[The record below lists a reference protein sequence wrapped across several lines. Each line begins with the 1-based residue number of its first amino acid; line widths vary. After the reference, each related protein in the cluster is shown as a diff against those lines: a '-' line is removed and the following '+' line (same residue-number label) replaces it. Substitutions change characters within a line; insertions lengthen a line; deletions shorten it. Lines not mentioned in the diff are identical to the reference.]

1 GGCGRPG
8 NSDTDTDVS
17 LFHMTGLR
25 TQALWPFSHKQTH
38 PIYSFRHKHTHTQPT
53 NHLLNTLHQANKGIW
68 LHNCIFVHFCLF
80 SAQIEVIPCK
90 ICGDKSSGIH
100 YGVITCEGCK
110 GFFRRSQQNNA
121 SYSCPRQRNCLI
133 DRTNRNRCQHCRLQ
147 KCLALGM
154 SRDAVKFGRMSKKQ
168 RDSLYA
174 EVQKHQQ
181 RLQEQR
187 QQQTGEAEALARVY
201 SSSLT
206 NGLSTLNHEIGGT
219 YANGHV
225 IDMPKGQPNGA
236 PGGYYGMDST
246 QASPDQSGLDMTGLK
261 QIKQEPIYDL
271 TPVSNLFTYGSYQD
285 SQLAPGVSMGE
296 LDRIAQNIIKSHLE
310 TCQYTAEE
318 LQQLAWQTHSYEE
331 VKMYQSKTRDVL
343 WQQCALQITHAIQ
356 YVVEFAKRIT
366 GFMELCQNDQILL
379 LKSGCLEVVLVRMCR
394 AFNPLNNTVLFEGKY
409 GGMQIFKALGCDD
422 LVSAVFDFAKSLCS
436 LQLTEEEIALFT
448 AAVLISTDRP
458 WLMEPRKVQKLQ
470 EKIYFALQH
479 IMQKNHLDEDV
490 LAKLISRIPTL
501 SALCTLHTEELQAF
515 QQLHPETVNML
526 FPPLYKE
533 LFNPDAAGIMP
544 K

>member
-1 GGCGRPG
+1 MNMRRRACLREHAHTLRAHFGYLSAPVPG
-8 NSDTDTDVS
+8 VCVCVCVCERECVCVVRTQKMKTDV
-17 LFHMTGLR
+17 
-25 TQALWPFSHKQTH
+25 
-38 PIYSFRHKHTHTQPT
+38 
-53 NHLLNTLHQANKGIW
+53 
-68 LHNCIFVHFCLF
+68 V
-80 SAQIEVIPCK
+80 AQIEVIPCK

-121 SYSCPRQRNCLI
+121 AYSCPRQRNCLI

-181 RLQEQR
+181 RIANERLQAS
-187 QQQTGEAEALARVY
+187 GEAEALARVY
-201 SSSLT
+201 STGLT
-206 NGLSTLNHEIGGT
+206 NGLGALNQELGGA
-219 YANGHV
+219 YANGHI
-225 IDMPKGQPNGA
+225 IDMPKNGQNGNGGIPNGPA
-236 PGGYYGMDST
+236 GGFYSMDST
-246 QASPDQSGLDMTGLK
+246 QPSPDQSGLDMAGIK

-271 TPVSNLFTYGSYQD
+271 TPVPNLFTYGAYQEG
-285 SQLAPGVSMGE
+285 QLTPGVSMSE

-318 LQQLAWQTHSYEE
+318 LQQLAWQTHTYDE
-331 VKMYQSKTRDVL
+331 VKMYQSKTREAL
-343 WQQCALQITHAIQ
+343 WQQCAIQITHAIQ

-409 GGMQIFKALGCDD
+409 GGMQMFKALGCDD
-422 LVSAVFDFAKSLCS
+422 LVSAVFDFAKSLSS
-436 LQLTEEEIALFT
+436 LQLTEEEIALFS

-479 IMQKNHLDEDV
+479 IMQKNHMDEDA
-490 LAKLISRIPTL
+490 LAKLIGRIPTL
-501 SALCTLHTEELQAF
+501 AALCTLHTEELQAF
-515 QQLHPETVNML
+515 QQLHPETVNAL

-533 LFNPDAAGIMP
+533 LFNPDASAAMP